1 MKHTIFRLT
10 FAAALTLGT
19 AAFWQIAQPASA
31 NEYICRDRN
40 SGDWFTTDRNQS
52 GDRGNITCRER
63 DSSSDRQNRD
73 RNYSTRDHSDW
84 NYSTRDQSNRDYPN
98 RDNSSWDSNGDSN
111 WGYSGNDDSRDSYA
125 RGYDDACAHNAPESL
140 NSRGYA
146 EGYRDGL
153 QRCDRPQRWN
163 RNAAH

>member
-19 AAFWQIAQPASA
+19 AIVWQTAQPASA
-31 NEYICRDRN
+31 NEYICTDRN
-40 SGDWFTTDRNQS
+40 SGDWFTTDRDQS
-52 GDRGNITCRER
+52 SNRGNITCRER
-63 DSSSDRQNRD
+63 DSSSDRQDRD
-73 RNYSTRDHSDW
+73 RNSSDW
-84 NYSTRDQSNRDYPN
+84 NYSN
-98 RDNSSWDSNGDSN
+98 RDNSDWDNSDRDSSDRS
-111 WGYSGNDDSRDSYA
+111 YSDNNDSRDDYA
-125 RGYDDACAHNAPESL
+125 RGYEDACAHTAPTSYA